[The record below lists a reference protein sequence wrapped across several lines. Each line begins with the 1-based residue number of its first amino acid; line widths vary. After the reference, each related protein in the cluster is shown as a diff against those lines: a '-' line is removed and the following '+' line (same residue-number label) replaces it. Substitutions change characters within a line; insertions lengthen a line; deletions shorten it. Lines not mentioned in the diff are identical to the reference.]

1 MKSIEIKASPR
12 TSLGK
17 KDARNLRYE
26 GQVPC
31 VLYGGNE
38 NLHFYAH
45 ENAFKNLI
53 FTHHVYMVNLTVG
66 DQKRKAIV
74 KDVQMHPV
82 TDKILHIDFQEV
94 FTDKLIV
101 VELPVEITGSSVG
114 IKAGGK
120 LRQRKRYV
128 KVKGLIENMPDSL
141 VIDITDL
148 AIGESVK
155 AGDLTYDKLEILEPV
170 YALIVGVVSSRVAA
184 KATEEEEETPGGE
197 EAAEAG
203 EGEEEKE

>member
-12 TSLGK
+12 TGLGK
-17 KDARNLRYE
+17 KDARNLRNE

-31 VLYGGNE
+31 VIYGGDD
-38 NLHFYAH
+38 NLHFFAH

-53 FTHHVYMVNLTVG
+53 FTHHVYLVNLTVG

-74 KDVQMHPV
+74 KDIQMHPV
-82 TDKILHIDFQEV
+82 SDKILHIDFQEV
-94 FTDKLIV
+94 FTDKVIV
-101 VELPVEITGSSVG
+101 VELPVEITGSSIG

-148 AIGESVK
+148 EIGQSVK
-155 AGDLTYDKLEILEPV
+155 AGDLSYDKFEILEPS

-184 KATEEEEETPGGE
+184 KATEEEVEETT
-197 EAAEAG
+197 G
-203 EGEEEKE
+203 EGEEAEASEEEKE